1 MRTLAVAACGTF
13 LSLSEH
19 ETFGPLVDCVC
30 SGGTGKPAVV
40 HEGRAESCPSGFFYG
55 VRTSFLLESASWKLF
70 RDEPGYGKK
79 MRSLVRQP
87 FKARTTEELMALLS
101 AVATAILAVIIVAM
115 LYFGRE
121 IFVPIALAILL
132 SFVLA
137 PLVGILQR
145 IRVPRG
151 LAVVSV
157 VVFAFALIFA
167 MGSLLATQLT
177 QLAGDLPRY
186 QSTITEKIQSFRDT
200 KAGRGTL
207 ERASDMLKDL
217 GKELDKPK
225 DAASGHASSS
235 AILPKA
241 PGPQTPVPVEVRQPD
256 PGALESLRTL
266 ISPLVHPLATTGIII
281 IFVIFI
287 LLQRED
293 LRNRLIRLAGS
304 YDLQRTT
311 AALDDAA
318 GRLSRLFLIQLVLN
332 GAFGLVIGIGLWL
345 IGIPSAI
352 LWGILAAVL
361 RFVPYIGAVI
371 AAAFPLAL
379 AVAVD
384 PGWSMLLWTL
394 ALFLV
399 VEPVVGHVIEPMVYG
414 HSTGLSPVAVVASA
428 TFWTAL
434 WGPIGLV
441 LATPLTVCLVVLGR
455 HVERLE
461 FLDVMFGDR
470 PALSPPEIFYQR
482 MLAGD
487 PTEAAEKAEQ
497 FLKERS
503 LASYY
508 DEVAL
513 KGLQLAQVDA
523 ERGALDQ
530 ERLTKIRDA
539 VSEFASDVSDQDDRP
554 PAKINLTTD
563 AEASS
568 AVESVAENAAHENL
582 PILSKE
588 NLPPGWQGEHPVLCM
603 AGRSLIDEAAAIMLA
618 QLSTAHG
625 LAARVEGPEAL
636 STTNVFRLET
646 TGVAIVCLVYLDAS
660 GPAHMRYSVRRL
672 RRRLPKATIILGC
685 LVRDIDPAALELLRE
700 GAKADL
706 VAASLGEA
714 VKLCI
719 EATGV
724 EDQPHAA
731 SRLERSTT
739 AAA

>member
-1 MRTLAVAACGTF
+1 MI
-13 LSLSEH
+13 
-19 ETFGPLVDCVC
+19 
-30 SGGTGKPAVV
+30 
-40 HEGRAESCPSGFFYG
+40 
-55 VRTSFLLESASWKLF
+55 
-70 RDEPGYGKK
+70 
-79 MRSLVRQP
+79 RQP
-87 FKARTTEELMALLS
+87 FNARTSEELIGLLS
-101 AVATAILAVIIVAM
+101 AVATAILAVIIIMM

-121 IFVPIALAILL
+121 IIIPIALAILL

-137 PLVGILQR
+137 PLVGLLQR

-157 VVFAFALIFA
+157 VLFAFALIFA

-186 QSTITEKIQSFRDT
+186 QSTISEKIQSFRDT
-200 KAGRGTL
+200 RAGRGTL
-207 ERASDMLKDL
+207 ERASGMLKDL

-225 DAASGHASSS
+225 ESSSS
-235 AILPKA
+235 AGIGVA
-241 PGPQTPVPVEVRQPD
+241 PAARTGAQTPPVPVEVRQPD
-256 PGALESLRTL
+256 PSALESLQSL
-266 ISPLVHPLATTGIII
+266 ISPLLHPLATTGIII

-293 LRNRLIRLAGS
+293 LRNRVIRLAGS
-304 YDLQRTT
+304 ADLQRTT

-318 GRLSRLFLIQLVLN
+318 RRLSRLFLTQLLLN
-332 GAFGLVIGIGLWL
+332 GTFGLVIGTGLWL

-361 RFVPYIGAVI
+361 RFVPYIGAAI

-384 PGWSMLLWTL
+384 PSWTMLLWTL

-399 VEPVVGHVIEPMVYG
+399 VEPIVGHVIEPMVYG

-487 PTEAAEKAEQ
+487 PTEASEKAEE

-503 LASYY
+503 LSSYY

-513 KGLQLAQVDA
+513 KGLQLAQADA
-523 ERGALDQ
+523 DRGALNL

-539 VSEFASDVSDQDDRP
+539 VSEFANNLSDVEDRP
-554 PAKINLTTD
+554 PPKVTSTTD
-563 AEASS
+563 AEATS
-568 AVESVAENAAHENL
+568 AVETVAEDAPFENL
-582 PILSKE
+582 PVLRKE
-588 NLPPGWQGEHPVLCM
+588 DLPPPWQGEHPVLCV
-603 AGRSLIDEAAAIMLA
+603 AGRSPIDEAAAIMLG

-625 LAARVEGPEAL
+625 LAARVEGADAL
-636 STTNVFRLET
+636 STANVFRLDT
-646 TGVAIVCLVYLDAS
+646 TGVAIVCLVYMDAN
-660 GPAHMRYSVRRL
+660 GPAHMRYAVRRL
-672 RRRLPKATIILGC
+672 RRKVPKATIILGC
-685 LVRDIDPAALELLRE
+685 WMKDLDPAALEQLRD

-706 VAASLGEA
+706 AAASLGEA

-719 EATGV
+719 EATGLLS
-724 EDQPHAA
+724 EPQA
-731 SRLERSTT
+731 SSESKLSATT
-739 AAA
+739 AA

>member
-1 MRTLAVAACGTF
+1 MLI
-13 LSLSEH
+13 
-19 ETFGPLVDCVC
+19 
-30 SGGTGKPAVV
+30 
-40 HEGRAESCPSGFFYG
+40 
-55 VRTSFLLESASWKLF
+55 
-70 RDEPGYGKK
+70 
-79 MRSLVRQP
+79 RQP
-87 FKARTTEELMALLS
+87 FKARTSEELMGLVS
-101 AVATAILAVIIVAM
+101 AVATAVLAFIIIAT

-121 IFVPIALAILL
+121 ILMPIALAILL

-137 PLVGILQR
+137 PLVGLLQR
-145 IRVPRG
+145 MRVPRG

-157 VVFAFALIFA
+157 VIMAFALIFA

-186 QSTITEKIQSFRDT
+186 QSTISDKIQSFRET
-200 KAGRGTL
+200 TASRGTL
-207 ERASDMLKDL
+207 ERASGMLKDL
-217 GKELDKPK
+217 SKELDKPK
-225 DAASGHASSS
+225 DAASSLGSKTPTLA
-235 AILPKA
+235 
-241 PGPQTPVPVEVRQPD
+241 PVPVEVRQPD
-256 PGALESLRTL
+256 PGALESLQSL
-266 ISPLVHPLATTGIII
+266 ISPLLHPLATTGIII

-304 YDLQRTT
+304 HDLQRTT
-311 AALDDAA
+311 AALNDAA
-318 GRLSRLFLIQLVLN
+318 GRLSRLFLIQLLLN
-332 GAFGLVIGIGLWL
+332 GTFGLVIGIGLWL

-361 RFVPYIGAVI
+361 RFVPYIGAAI

-384 PGWSMLLWTL
+384 PSWSMLLWTL

-399 VEPVVGHVIEPMVYG
+399 VEPIVGHVIEPMVYG

-487 PTEAAEKAEQ
+487 PTDAAEKAEE

-503 LASYY
+503 LSSYY

-523 ERGALDQ
+523 ERGALDR
-530 ERLTKIRDA
+530 ERLVKIRDA
-539 VSEFASDVSDQDDRP
+539 VSEFANNLSEQDDRP
-554 PAKINLTTD
+554 PPKVSSTTD
-563 AEASS
+563 AEATS
-568 AVESVAENAAHENL
+568 AVESVAEDAPYENL
-582 PILSKE
+582 PVLTKDD
-588 NLPPGWQGEHPVLCM
+588 LPLDWQGEHPVLCV
-603 AGRSLIDEAAAIMLA
+603 AGRSPIDEAAAIMLG
-618 QLSTAHG
+618 QLATAHG
-625 LAARVEGPEAL
+625 LPARVEAAEVL
-636 STTNVFRLET
+636 STTNVFRLDT
-646 TGVAIVCLVYLDAS
+646 SGVAMVCLIYMDAS
-660 GPAHMRYSVRRL
+660 SPAHMRYSVRRL
-672 RRRLPKATIILGC
+672 RRKLPKATIILGC
-685 LVRDIDPAALELLRE
+685 WMKELDPLRLEQLRDS
-700 GAKADL
+700 AKADL
-706 VAASLGEA
+706 AATTLGEA
-714 VKLCI
+714 IKMCI
-719 EATGV
+719 
-724 EDQPHAA
+724 AA
-731 SRLERSTT
+731 AGAKIPVSTASSMT
-739 AAA
+739 AA

>member
-1 MRTLAVAACGTF
+1 MT
-13 LSLSEH
+13 
-19 ETFGPLVDCVC
+19 
-30 SGGTGKPAVV
+30 
-40 HEGRAESCPSGFFYG
+40 
-55 VRTSFLLESASWKLF
+55 
-70 RDEPGYGKK
+70 
-79 MRSLVRQP
+79 
-87 FKARTTEELMALLS
+87 
-101 AVATAILAVIIVAM
+101 

-121 IFVPIALAILL
+121 IIIPIALAILL

-137 PLVGILQR
+137 PLVGLLQR
-145 IRVPRG
+145 MRIPRG

-157 VVFAFALIFA
+157 VIIAFALIFA
-167 MGSLLATQLT
+167 MGSLLAGQLT

-186 QSTITEKIQSFRDT
+186 QSTISEKIQSFRDT
-200 KAGRGTL
+200 TAGRGTL
-207 ERASDMLKDL
+207 ERASGMLKDL
-217 GKELDKPK
+217 SKELDKPK
-225 DAASGHASSS
+225 DAATALGAGPPTN
-235 AILPKA
+235 PKPA
-241 PGPQTPVPVEVRQPD
+241 VPLAPVPVEVRQPD
-256 PGALESLRTL
+256 PGALESLQSL
-266 ISPLVHPLATTGIII
+266 ISPLLHPLATTGIII

-293 LRNRLIRLAGS
+293 LRNRIIRLAGS
-304 YDLQRTT
+304 RDLQRTT

-318 GRLSRLFLIQLVLN
+318 RRLSRLFLIQLLLN
-332 GAFGLVIGIGLWL
+332 GTFGIIIGAGLWL
-345 IGIPSAI
+345 IGVPSAI

-361 RFVPYIGAVI
+361 RFVPYIGSAI

-379 AVAVD
+379 AVAID
-384 PGWSMLLWTL
+384 PTWSMLLWTL

-399 VEPVVGHVIEPMVYG
+399 VEPIVGHVIEPMVYG

-487 PTEAAEKAEQ
+487 PTEAAEKAEE

-503 LASYY
+503 LTSYY

-513 KGLQLAQVDA
+513 KGLQLAQADA
-523 ERGALDQ
+523 ERGALNQ

-539 VSEFASDVSDQDDRP
+539 VSEFANSLADQDDRLP
-554 PAKINLTTD
+554 PKVRSTFD
-563 AEASS
+563 AEATS
-568 AVESVAENAAHENL
+568 AVESVAEDAPYENL
-582 PILSKE
+582 PIIKRE
-588 NLPPGWQGEHPVLCM
+588 NLPAAWQSEYPVLCV
-603 AGRSLIDEAAAIMLA
+603 AGRSLIDEAAAIMLG

-625 LAARVEGPEAL
+625 LGARVEGADAL
-636 STTNVFRLET
+636 STANVFRLDT
-646 TGVAIVCLVYLDAS
+646 AGVAIVCLVYVDAA

-672 RRRLPKATIILGC
+672 RRKLPKATIILGC
-685 LVRDIDPAALELLRE
+685 WMKDTDAATLEQLRDS
-700 GAKADL
+700 AKADL
-706 VAASLGEA
+706 AATSLGEA

-719 EATGV
+719 EATGKESQV
-724 EDQPHAA
+724 RPTEVTD
-731 SRLERSTT
+731 RSTPT
-739 AAA
+739 AA

>member
-1 MRTLAVAACGTF
+1 M
-13 LSLSEH
+13 
-19 ETFGPLVDCVC
+19 
-30 SGGTGKPAVV
+30 
-40 HEGRAESCPSGFFYG
+40 
-55 VRTSFLLESASWKLF
+55 
-70 RDEPGYGKK
+70 
-79 MRSLVRQP
+79 
-87 FKARTTEELMALLS
+87 
-101 AVATAILAVIIVAM
+101 M

-121 IFVPIALAILL
+121 IIIPIALAILL

-137 PLVGILQR
+137 PLVGLLQR
-145 IRVPRG
+145 VRVPRG

-157 VVFAFALIFA
+157 VILAFALIFA
-167 MGSLLATQLT
+167 MGSLLASQLT
-177 QLAGDLPRY
+177 LLARDLPRY
-186 QSTITEKIQSFRDT
+186 QSTITEKIQLFRDT
-200 KAGRGTL
+200 TAGRGTL
-207 ERASDMLKDL
+207 ERASGMLKDL
-217 GKELDKPK
+217 SKELDKPK
-225 DAASGHASSS
+225 DAASTPGAG
-235 AILPKA
+235 AILSPKA
-241 PGPQTPVPVEVRQPD
+241 SAPLTPVPVEVRQPD
-256 PGALESLRTL
+256 PGALESLQSL
-266 ISPLVHPLATTGIII
+266 ISPLLHPLATTGIII

-304 YDLQRTT
+304 HDLQRTT

-318 GRLSRLFLIQLVLN
+318 ARLSRLFLIQLLLN
-332 GAFGLVIGIGLWL
+332 GTFGVVIGAGLWV

-361 RFVPYIGAVI
+361 RFVPYIGAAI

-384 PGWSMLLWTL
+384 PSWSMLLWTL
-394 ALFLV
+394 ALFLI
-399 VEPVVGHVIEPMVYG
+399 VEPIVGHVIEPMVYG

-461 FLDVMFGDR
+461 FLDIMFGDR

-487 PTEAAEKAEQ
+487 PTEAAEKAEE

-503 LASYY
+503 LSSYY

-513 KGLQLAQVDA
+513 KGLQLAQADA
-523 ERGALDQ
+523 ERGALDH

-539 VSEFASDVSDQDDRP
+539 VREFANDLSDQDDRLP
-554 PAKINLTTD
+554 PKVSLTTD
-563 AEASS
+563 AEVTS
-568 AVESVAENAAHENL
+568 AVESVAEDALYENL
-582 PILSKE
+582 PILRKE
-588 NLPPGWQGEHPVLCM
+588 DLPPDWQGENPVLCV
-603 AGRSLIDEAAAIMLA
+603 AGRTLIDEAAAIMLG

-625 LAARVEGPEAL
+625 LTARVEGAEAL
-636 STTNVFRLET
+636 STNNIFRLET
-646 TGVAIVCLVYLDAS
+646 TGVAIICLVYMDAA

-672 RRRLPKATIILGC
+672 RRKLPKATIVLGC
-685 LVRDIDPAALELLRE
+685 WMKEIDPAALEQLRE

-706 VAASLGEA
+706 AAASLGEA
-714 VKLCI
+714 IKLCI
-719 EATGV
+719 EATDV
-724 EDQPHAA
+724 EGKGH
-731 SRLERSTT
+731 ERRQDKLSVTT
-739 AAA
+739 AA

>member
-1 MRTLAVAACGTF
+1 
-13 LSLSEH
+13 
-19 ETFGPLVDCVC
+19 
-30 SGGTGKPAVV
+30 
-40 HEGRAESCPSGFFYG
+40 
-55 VRTSFLLESASWKLF
+55 
-70 RDEPGYGKK
+70 
-79 MRSLVRQP
+79 
-87 FKARTTEELMALLS
+87 MALLS
-101 AVATAILAVIIVAM
+101 AVATAILAVIIISM
-115 LYFGRE
+115 LYFGRD
-121 IFVPIALAILL
+121 IFVPVALAILL

-145 IRVPRG
+145 IHVPRG

-157 VVFAFALIFA
+157 VILAFTLIFA

-186 QSTITEKIQSFRDT
+186 QSTISEKIQSFRDT

-217 GKELDKPK
+217 SKELDKPK
-225 DAASGHASSS
+225 DAPSARGSGPVAGFNT
-235 AILPKA
+235 PA
-241 PGPQTPVPVEVRQPD
+241 PLTPVPVEVRQPD

-304 YDLQRTT
+304 SDLQRTT

-318 GRLSRLFLIQLVLN
+318 SRLSRLFLTQLILN
-332 GAFGLVIGIGLWL
+332 GAFGVVIGIGLWL

-352 LWGILAAVL
+352 LWGILAAAL

-379 AVAVD
+379 AVAID

-414 HSTGLSPVAVVASA
+414 HSTGLSPVAVVVSA

-487 PTEAAEKAEQ
+487 PTEAAEKAEE

-513 KGLQLAQVDA
+513 KGLQLAQADA

-539 VSEFASDVSDQDDRP
+539 VNEFASDLSDQEDRP
-554 PAKINLTTD
+554 PAKSNSTTD

-568 AVESVAENAAHENL
+568 AVESVAENATNETL

-588 NLPPGWQGEHPVLCM
+588 SLPPGWQGEHPVLCV
-603 AGRSLIDEAAAIMLA
+603 AGRSRIDEAAAIMLA
-618 QLSTAHG
+618 QLSTTHG
-625 LAARVEGPEAL
+625 LAARVEGAEAL
-636 STTNVFRLET
+636 STTNVFRLDT
-646 TGVAIVCLVYLDAS
+646 TGVAIVCLVYLDAN

-672 RRRLPKATIILGC
+672 RRKLPKATIILGC
-685 LVRDIDPAALELLRE
+685 WVKEIDPAALELLRE

-719 EATGV
+719 EATGGK
-724 EDQPHAA
+724 DQEASKQEMSATVAA
-731 SRLERSTT
+731 
-739 AAA
+739 

>member
-1 MRTLAVAACGTF
+1 MR
-13 LSLSEH
+13 
-19 ETFGPLVDCVC
+19 PL
-30 SGGTGKPAVV
+30 G
-40 HEGRAESCPSGFFYG
+40 
-55 VRTSFLLESASWKLF
+55 
-70 RDEPGYGKK
+70 
-79 MRSLVRQP
+79 RQP
-87 FKARTTEELMALLS
+87 FTAHTTEELMSLFGT
-101 AVATAILAVIIVAM
+101 VAKVILAVVIVST
-115 LYFGRE
+115 LYFGRD
-121 IFVPIALAILL
+121 IFVPVALAILL

-137 PLVGILQR
+137 PLVGLLR
-145 IRVPRG
+145 RLHVPRG
-151 LAVVSV
+151 LAVVSLV
-157 VVFAFALIFA
+157 ILAFSTIFA
-167 MGSLLATQLT
+167 IGSLLATQLT

-186 QSTITEKIQSFRDT
+186 QSTISEKIQYFRDT

-217 GKELDKPK
+217 SKELDKPK
-225 DAASGHASSS
+225 DIPAAHVSDTGPNGH
-235 AILPKA
+235 P
-241 PGPQTPVPVEVRQPD
+241 PTPVPVEVRQPD

-304 YDLQRTT
+304 SDLQRTT

-318 GRLSRLFLIQLVLN
+318 SRLSRLFLTQLILN
-332 GAFGLVIGIGLWL
+332 AAFGVVIGVGLWF

-352 LWGILAAVL
+352 LWGILAAAL

-394 ALFLV
+394 ALFLI

-487 PTEAAEKAEQ
+487 PTEAAEKAEE

-513 KGLQLAQVDA
+513 KGLQLAQADA

-530 ERLTKIRDA
+530 DRLTKIREA
-539 VSEFASDVSDQDDRP
+539 VREFAADISENDDQH
-554 PAKINLTTD
+554 PAEGNSTTD

-568 AVESVAENAAHENL
+568 AVESVSKNAASENL
-582 PILSKE
+582 PIIGYE
-588 NLPPGWQGEHPVLCM
+588 TLPAEWQAEHPVLCV
-603 AGRSLIDEAAAIMLA
+603 AGRSRIDEAAAIMLA
-618 QLSTAHG
+618 QLSTTHG
-625 LAARVEGPEAL
+625 LAARVEGAEAL
-636 STTNVFRLET
+636 STTNVFRLDT
-646 TGVAIVCLVYLDAS
+646 TGVAVVCLVYLDAS

-672 RRRLPKATIILGC
+672 RRKLPKATIILGC
-685 LVRDIDPAALELLRE
+685 WVREIDPAALELLRE

-706 VAASLGEA
+706 VAASLGDA

-724 EDQPHAA
+724 SDQLREPSKQPTVAIAA
-731 SRLERSTT
+731 SRNLPSLPIG
-739 AAA
+739 

>member
-1 MRTLAVAACGTF
+1 MRPVIREA
-13 LSLSEH
+13 
-19 ETFGPLVDCVC
+19 
-30 SGGTGKPAVV
+30 
-40 HEGRAESCPSGFFYG
+40 
-55 VRTSFLLESASWKLF
+55 
-70 RDEPGYGKK
+70 
-79 MRSLVRQP
+79 
-87 FKARTTEELMALLS
+87 FKARSTEELMALLS
-101 AVATAILAVIIVAM
+101 AVATAILAVIIIAM

-137 PLVGILQR
+137 PLVEILQR
-145 IRVPRG
+145 LRVPRG

-157 VVFAFALIFA
+157 VMLAFAFIFA
-167 MGSLLATQLT
+167 MGSLLATQLS

-186 QSTITEKIQSFRDT
+186 QSTISDKIQSFRDT

-217 GKELDKPK
+217 SKEMDKPK
-225 DAASGHASSS
+225 EAAPARASGTIVGPA
-235 AILPKA
+235 A
-241 PGPQTPVPVEVRQPD
+241 PGSQLPVPVEVRQPD

-266 ISPLVHPLATTGIII
+266 ISPLIHPLATTGIII

-318 GRLSRLFLIQLVLN
+318 GRLSRLFLTQLIVN
-332 GAFGLVIGIGLWL
+332 GAFGLVIGMGLWL
-345 IGIPSAI
+345 IGIPSAV

-399 VEPVVGHVIEPMVYG
+399 VEPVVGQVVEPMVYG
-414 HSTGLSPVAVVASA
+414 RSTGLSPVAVVASA

-513 KGLQLAQVDA
+513 KGLQLAQADA
-523 ERGALDQ
+523 ERGALNQ

-539 VSEFASDVSDQDDRP
+539 VSEFASDLSDQDDRP
-554 PAKINLTTD
+554 PTKVNLTTD

-568 AVESVAENAAHENL
+568 AVESVAENAAHEHL
-582 PILSKE
+582 PVLSKAD
-588 NLPPGWQGEHPVLCM
+588 LPPEWQGEHPVLCV
-603 AGRSLIDEAAAIMLA
+603 AGRSLVDEAAAIMLA

-625 LAARVEGPEAL
+625 LAARVEGAAAL
-636 STTNVFRLET
+636 STTNVFRLEA
-646 TGVAIVCLVYLDAS
+646 TGVAIVCLVYLDAG

-672 RRRLPKATIILGC
+672 RRKLPKATIILGC
-685 LVRDIDPAALELLRE
+685 WVKDIDRAALELLRE

-719 EATGV
+719 EATGLQ
-724 EDQPHAA
+724 DQRHAA
-731 SRLERSTT
+731 PAQENPRT
-739 AAA
+739 AVA

>member
-1 MRTLAVAACGTF
+1 MMPVI
-13 LSLSEH
+13 
-19 ETFGPLVDCVC
+19 
-30 SGGTGKPAVV
+30 
-40 HEGRAESCPSGFFYG
+40 
-55 VRTSFLLESASWKLF
+55 
-70 RDEPGYGKK
+70 
-79 MRSLVRQP
+79 RQP
-87 FKARTTEELMALLS
+87 FKARTTEELVALLGTVG
-101 AVATAILAVIIVAM
+101 AAILAVIIIAM

-137 PLVGILQR
+137 PVVLILQR
-145 IRVPRG
+145 IHVPRG

-157 VVFAFALIFA
+157 ALLAFALIFA
-167 MGSLLATQLT
+167 LGSLLATQLT

-186 QSTITEKIQSFRDT
+186 QSTISEKIQSFRDT
-200 KAGRGTL
+200 RAGRGTL

-217 GKELDKPK
+217 SKEIDRPK
-225 DAASGHASSS
+225 ESASARGPSSS
-235 AILPKA
+235 IVN
-241 PGPQTPVPVEVRQPD
+241 PGASQAPVPVEVRQPD
-256 PGALESLRTL
+256 PGALENLRTL
-266 ISPLVHPLATTGIII
+266 ISPLIHPLATTGIII

-318 GRLSRLFLIQLVLN
+318 IRLSRLFLTQLILN
-332 GAFGLVIGIGLWL
+332 SAFGVVIGLGLWL
-345 IGIPSAI
+345 IGTPSAI

-394 ALFLV
+394 ALFFT

-414 HSTGLSPVAVVASA
+414 HSTGLSPVAVVAAA

-441 LATPLTVCLVVLGR
+441 LATPLTICLVVLGR

-487 PTEAAEKAEQ
+487 PAEAAEKAEQ

-513 KGLQLAQVDA
+513 KGLQLAQIDA
-523 ERGALDQ
+523 ARGALDP

-539 VSEFASDVSDQDDRP
+539 VAEFAGDVADQDDRAP
-554 PAKINLTTD
+554 TKVHLTTD

-582 PILSKE
+582 PIVSKE
-588 NLPPGWQGEHPVLCM
+588 NLPSDWLGEYPVLCL

-625 LAARVEGPEAL
+625 LAARVEGADAL
-636 STTNVFRLET
+636 SSANVFRLDG
-646 TGVAIVCLVYLDAS
+646 TGVAIACLVYLDSS

-672 RRRLPKATIILGC
+672 RRKLPKALIILGC
-685 LVRDIDPAALELLRE
+685 WVKDIDPDALEALRDS
-700 GAKADL
+700 AKADL
-706 VAASLGEA
+706 VAASLGET

-724 EDQPHAA
+724 ADQSTAA
-731 SRLERSTT
+731 STQEKSTT
-739 AAA
+739 AAAIIA

>member
-1 MRTLAVAACGTF
+1 MR
-13 LSLSEH
+13 
-19 ETFGPLVDCVC
+19 PLI
-30 SGGTGKPAVV
+30 
-40 HEGRAESCPSGFFYG
+40 
-55 VRTSFLLESASWKLF
+55 
-70 RDEPGYGKK
+70 
-79 MRSLVRQP
+79 RQP

-145 IRVPRG
+145 IHVPRG

-157 VVFAFALIFA
+157 VMLAFVLIFA

-186 QSTITEKIQSFRDT
+186 QSTISEKIQSFRDT

-217 GKELDKPK
+217 SKELDKPK
-225 DAASGHASSS
+225 DAAARASSS
-235 AILPKA
+235 IVSPNA

-256 PGALESLRTL
+256 PGALESLRAL

-318 GRLSRLFLIQLVLN
+318 GRLSRLFLTQLIVN
-332 GAFGLVIGIGLWL
+332 GAFGVVIGMGLWL
-345 IGIPSAI
+345 IGIPSAV

-361 RFVPYIGAVI
+361 RFVPYVGAVI

-394 ALFLV
+394 ALFLI

-513 KGLQLAQVDA
+513 KGMQLAQVDA

-539 VSEFASDVSDQDDRP
+539 VSEFASDVSDHDDRP
-554 PAKINLTTD
+554 PAKVSLTTD

-568 AVESVAENAAHENL
+568 AVESVDESAAHEAL

-588 NLPPGWQGEHPVLCM
+588 HLPLEWQGEHPVLCV

-625 LAARVEGPEAL
+625 LAARVEGAEAL

-646 TGVAIVCLVYLDAS
+646 DGVAIVCLVYLDAS

-672 RRRLPKATIILGC
+672 RRKLPKAAIILGC
-685 LVRDIDPAALELLRE
+685 WVKDIDPAALELLRE

-719 EATGV
+719 QATGV
-724 EDQPHAA
+724 EDQLHAA
-731 SRLERSTT
+731 SKQEKSTT

>member
-1 MRTLAVAACGTF
+1 
-13 LSLSEH
+13 
-19 ETFGPLVDCVC
+19 
-30 SGGTGKPAVV
+30 
-40 HEGRAESCPSGFFYG
+40 
-55 VRTSFLLESASWKLF
+55 
-70 RDEPGYGKK
+70 
-79 MRSLVRQP
+79 
-87 FKARTTEELMALLS
+87 MALLS
-101 AVATAILAVIIVAM
+101 AVATAILAVIIVSM
-115 LYFGRE
+115 LYFGRD
-121 IFVPIALAILL
+121 IFVPVALAILL

-137 PLVGILQR
+137 PLVGLLQR
-145 IRVPRG
+145 ISVPRG
-151 LAVVSV
+151 LAVVGV
-157 VVFAFALIFA
+157 VILAFSLIFA

-186 QSTITEKIQSFRDT
+186 QSTISEKIQAFRDT

-217 GKELDKPK
+217 SKELDKPK
-225 DAASGHASSS
+225 ETSRIPGSVLGPKVSG
-235 AILPKA
+235 A
-241 PGPQTPVPVEVRQPD
+241 PAPVPVEVRQPD

-266 ISPLVHPLATTGIII
+266 ISPLVHPLATTFIII

-304 YDLQRTT
+304 SDLQRTT

-318 GRLSRLFLIQLVLN
+318 SRLSRLFLTQLILN
-332 GAFGLVIGIGLWL
+332 GAFGVVIGTGLWL
-345 IGIPSAI
+345 IGTPSAI
-352 LWGILAAVL
+352 LWGILAAAL
-361 RFVPYIGAVI
+361 RFVPYVGAVI

-399 VEPVVGHVIEPMVYG
+399 VEPLVGHVVEPMVYG

-487 PTEAAEKAEQ
+487 PTEAAEKAEE

-513 KGLQLAQVDA
+513 KGLQLAQADA

-530 ERLTKIRDA
+530 ERLMKIRDA
-539 VSEFASDVSDQDDRP
+539 VTEFAGDLSDQEDRP
-554 PAKINLTTD
+554 PAKGDSTTD

-568 AVESVAENAAHENL
+568 AVESVAENTANENL
-582 PILSKE
+582 PVLNKE
-588 NLPPGWQGEHPVLCM
+588 ALPPEWYGEHPVLCV

-625 LAARVEGPEAL
+625 LAARVEAAAAL
-636 STTNVFRLET
+636 STTNVFRLDT
-646 TGVAIVCLVYLDAS
+646 TGVTIVCLVYLDAS

-672 RRRLPKATIILGC
+672 RRKLPTATIILGC
-685 LVRDIDPAALELLRE
+685 WFKEIDPVALESLRE

-706 VAASLGEA
+706 VASSVGDA
-714 VKLCI
+714 VRLCI
-719 EATGV
+719 EAAGV
-724 EDQPHAA
+724 KKETVRQETSA
-731 SRLERSTT
+731 T
-739 AAA
+739 AA

>member
-1 MRTLAVAACGTF
+1 
-13 LSLSEH
+13 
-19 ETFGPLVDCVC
+19 
-30 SGGTGKPAVV
+30 
-40 HEGRAESCPSGFFYG
+40 
-55 VRTSFLLESASWKLF
+55 
-70 RDEPGYGKK
+70 
-79 MRSLVRQP
+79 
-87 FKARTTEELMALLS
+87 MALLS
-101 AVATAILAVIIVAM
+101 AVATAILTVIIISM
-115 LYFGRE
+115 LYFGRD
-121 IFVPIALAILL
+121 IFVPVALAILL

-145 IRVPRG
+145 IHVPRG

-157 VVFAFALIFA
+157 VVVAFMLIFT
-167 MGSLLATQLT
+167 MGSLLAAQLT

-186 QSTITEKIQSFRDT
+186 QSTISEKIQAFRDT

-217 GKELDKPK
+217 SKELDKPK
-225 DAASGHASSS
+225 DAPSTRSPGMIAGSNPS
-235 AILPKA
+235 AP
-241 PGPQTPVPVEVRQPD
+241 PVPVEVRQPD

-266 ISPLVHPLATTGIII
+266 ISPLIHPLATTGIII
-281 IFVIFI
+281 IFVVFI
-287 LLQRED
+287 LIQRED
-293 LRNRLIRLAGS
+293 LRNRFIRLAGS
-304 YDLQRTT
+304 SDLQRTT

-318 GRLSRLFLIQLVLN
+318 SRLSKLFLTQLILN
-332 GAFGLVIGIGLWL
+332 GAFGVVIGTGLWF

-352 LWGILAAVL
+352 LWGILAAAL
-361 RFVPYIGAVI
+361 RFVPYVGAVI

-379 AVAVD
+379 AVAID

-399 VEPVVGHVIEPMVYG
+399 VEPLVGHVVEPMVYG
-414 HSTGLSPVAVVASA
+414 RSTGLSPVAVVASA

-441 LATPLTVCLVVLGR
+441 LATPLTICLVVLGR

-487 PTEAAEKAEQ
+487 PTEAAEKAEE

-513 KGLQLAQVDA
+513 KGLQLAQADA
-523 ERGALDQ
+523 DRNALDQ

-539 VSEFASDVSDQDDRP
+539 VSEFAADLADQDDRP
-554 PAKINLTTD
+554 PTRSRSTTD

-568 AVESVAENAAHENL
+568 AVEGVAENAANEHL
-582 PILSKE
+582 PYLRKE
-588 NLPPGWQGEHPVLCM
+588 ALPPDWQGEHPVLCV
-603 AGRSLIDEAAAIMLA
+603 AGRTLIDEAAAIMLA
-618 QLSTAHG
+618 QISTEHG
-625 LAARVEGPEAL
+625 LAARVEGAASL
-636 STTNVFRLET
+636 STTNVFRLDT
-646 TGVAIVCLVYLDAS
+646 TGVAIVCLVYLDARAA
-660 GPAHMRYSVRRL
+660 AHMRYSVRRL
-672 RRRLPKATIILGC
+672 RRKLPKATIILGC
-685 LVRDIDPAALELLRE
+685 WVKDIDPAALELLRE

-706 VAASLGEA
+706 VATSIGEA
-714 VKLCI
+714 VRLCI
-719 EATGV
+719 EATGAREQGQETE
-724 EDQPHAA
+724 EDK
-731 SRLERSTT
+731 STT

>member
-1 MRTLAVAACGTF
+1 MVIDTRPAAPVLFFQGLRRF
-13 LSLSEH
+13 EPAANRRPKAD
-19 ETFGPLVDCVC
+19 ETVI
-30 SGGTGKPAVV
+30 
-40 HEGRAESCPSGFFYG
+40 
-55 VRTSFLLESASWKLF
+55 
-70 RDEPGYGKK
+70 
-79 MRSLVRQP
+79 RQP
-87 FKARTTEELMALLS
+87 FRARTSEELMTLLS
-101 AVATAILAVIIVAM
+101 AVATAILGFMIITT

-121 IFVPIALAILL
+121 ILVPIALAILL

-137 PLVGILQR
+137 PVVGLLQR
-145 IRVPRG
+145 VRVPRG

-157 VVFAFALIFA
+157 VMIAFALIFA

-186 QSTITEKIQSFRDT
+186 QSTMSEKIQSFRET
-200 KAGRGTL
+200 TAGRGTL
-207 ERASDMLKDL
+207 ERASGMLKDL
-217 GKELDKPK
+217 SKELDKPK
-225 DAASGHASSS
+225 DAASAIGQSS
-235 AILPKA
+235 ILSPKTPA
-241 PGPQTPVPVEVRQPD
+241 PLAPVPVEVRQPD
-256 PGALESLRTL
+256 PGALESLRSL
-266 ISPLVHPLATTGIII
+266 ISPLLHPLATTGIII

-304 YDLQRTT
+304 HDLQRTT

-318 GRLSRLFLIQLVLN
+318 ARLSRLFLIQLIVN
-332 GAFGLVIGIGLWL
+332 GAFGVVIGVGLWL

-361 RFVPYIGAVI
+361 RFVPYIGAFI

-384 PGWSMLLWTL
+384 PSWTMLLWTL

-399 VEPVVGHVIEPMVYG
+399 VEPLVGHVIEPMVYG

-487 PTEAAEKAEQ
+487 PTEASEKAEE
-497 FLKERS
+497 FLKERTLS
-503 LASYY
+503 SYY

-513 KGLQLAQVDA
+513 KGLQLAQADA
-523 ERGALDQ
+523 ERGALTQ
-530 ERLTKIRDA
+530 ERLSKIRDA
-539 VSEFASDVSDQDDRP
+539 VGEFVSNLSDGEDRP
-554 PAKINLTTD
+554 PAKINATTD
-563 AEASS
+563 AEALS
-568 AVESVAENAAHENL
+568 AVESVGEDAPYEDL
-582 PILSKE
+582 PVLNKDE
-588 NLPPGWQGEHPVLCM
+588 LPPEWRGKHPVLCV
-603 AGRSLIDEAAAIMLA
+603 AGRSLIDEAAAIMLG

-625 LAARVEGPEAL
+625 LAARVEGAEAL
-636 STTNVFRLET
+636 STTNVFRLDT
-646 TGVAIVCLVYLDAS
+646 TGVAIVCLVYLDQS
-660 GPAHMRYSVRRL
+660 GPAHMRYAVRRL
-672 RRRLPKATIILGC
+672 RRKLPKAAIILGC
-685 LVRDIDPAALELLRE
+685 WMKDVDPAALEQMRDA
-700 GAKADL
+700 AKADL
-706 VAASLGEA
+706 AASSLGEA
-714 VKLCI
+714 VKFCI
-719 EATGV
+719 EAAGEKSHRGMIPKTAGK
-724 EDQPHAA
+724 
-731 SRLERSTT
+731 T
-739 AAA
+739 AA

>member
-1 MRTLAVAACGTF
+1 
-13 LSLSEH
+13 
-19 ETFGPLVDCVC
+19 
-30 SGGTGKPAVV
+30 
-40 HEGRAESCPSGFFYG
+40 
-55 VRTSFLLESASWKLF
+55 
-70 RDEPGYGKK
+70 
-79 MRSLVRQP
+79 
-87 FKARTTEELMALLS
+87 
-101 AVATAILAVIIVAM
+101 M

-121 IFVPIALAILL
+121 IIIPIALAILL

-137 PLVGILQR
+137 PLVGLLQR

-157 VVFAFALIFA
+157 VILAFALIFA
-167 MGSLLATQLT
+167 LGSLLASQLT

-186 QSTITEKIQSFRDT
+186 QSTISEKIQSFRDT
-200 KAGRGTL
+200 TAGRGTL
-207 ERASDMLKDL
+207 ERASGMLKDL
-217 GKELDKPK
+217 SKELDKPK
-225 DAASGHASSS
+225 EVASPRGAGTSLTPKTS
-235 AILPKA
+235 APLS
-241 PGPQTPVPVEVRQPD
+241 PVPVEVRQPD
-256 PGALESLRTL
+256 PGALESLQSL
-266 ISPLVHPLATTGIII
+266 ISPLLHPLATTGIII

-304 YDLQRTT
+304 HDLQRTT

-318 GRLSRLFLIQLVLN
+318 ARLSRLFLIQLLLN
-332 GAFGLVIGIGLWL
+332 GTFGVVIGVGLWL
-345 IGIPSAI
+345 IGVPSAI

-361 RFVPYIGAVI
+361 RFVPYIGAAI

-384 PGWSMLLWTL
+384 PSWSMLLWTL
-394 ALFLV
+394 ALFLI
-399 VEPVVGHVIEPMVYG
+399 VEPIVGHVIEPMVYG

-461 FLDVMFGDR
+461 FLDIMFGDR
-470 PALSPPEIFYQR
+470 PALSPPEMFYQR

-487 PTEAAEKAEQ
+487 PTEAAEKAEE

-503 LASYY
+503 LSSYY

-513 KGLQLAQVDA
+513 KGLQLAQADA
-523 ERGALDQ
+523 ERGALDH
-530 ERLTKIRDA
+530 ERLTKIREA
-539 VSEFASDVSDQDDRP
+539 VREFTNDLSDQDDRAP
-554 PAKINLTTD
+554 PKVSSTTD
-563 AEASS
+563 AEAAS
-568 AVESVAENAAHENL
+568 AVESVAEDAAYENL

-588 NLPPGWQGEHPVLCM
+588 DLPPDWQGEHPVLCV
-603 AGRSLIDEAAAIMLA
+603 AGRSLIDEAAAIMLG

-625 LAARVEGPEAL
+625 LAARVEGAEAL

-646 TGVAIVCLVYLDAS
+646 TGVAIICLIYMDAAS
-660 GPAHMRYSVRRL
+660 PAHMRYSVRRL
-672 RRRLPKATIILGC
+672 RRKLPKTTIILGC
-685 LVRDIDPAALELLRE
+685 WMKEIDPTSLEQLRE

-706 VAASLGEA
+706 AAASLGEA

-719 EATGV
+719 EATG
-724 EDQPHAA
+724 
-731 SRLERSTT
+731 LESQRQEEQDKHSATT
-739 AAA
+739 AA

>member
-1 MRTLAVAACGTF
+1 MRPLA
-13 LSLSEH
+13 
-19 ETFGPLVDCVC
+19 
-30 SGGTGKPAVV
+30 
-40 HEGRAESCPSGFFYG
+40 
-55 VRTSFLLESASWKLF
+55 
-70 RDEPGYGKK
+70 
-79 MRSLVRQP
+79 RQP
-87 FKARTTEELMALLS
+87 FQARTTEELAALLS
-101 AVATAILAVIIVAM
+101 AVASAILAVIIISV
-115 LYFGRE
+115 LYFGRD

-145 IRVPRG
+145 IHVPRG

-157 VVFAFALIFA
+157 VIVAFMLIFA

-186 QSTITEKIQSFRDT
+186 QSTISEKIQSFRDT
-200 KAGRGTL
+200 KAKRGTL

-217 GKELDKPK
+217 SKELDKPK
-225 DAASGHASSS
+225 DAASAR
-235 AILPKA
+235 A
-241 PGPQTPVPVEVRQPD
+241 PGSLAGSNASAPPVPVEVRQPD

-266 ISPLVHPLATTGIII
+266 ISPLIHPLATTGIII

-287 LLQRED
+287 LIQRED

-304 YDLQRTT
+304 SDLQRTT

-318 GRLSRLFLIQLVLN
+318 SRLSKLFLTQLILN
-332 GAFGLVIGIGLWL
+332 GVFGVVIGTGLWF

-352 LWGILAAVL
+352 LWGILAAAL
-361 RFVPYIGAVI
+361 RFVPYVGAVI

-379 AVAVD
+379 ALAID

-399 VEPVVGHVIEPMVYG
+399 VEPLVGHVVEPMVYG

-487 PTEAAEKAEQ
+487 PTEAAEKAEE

-513 KGLQLAQVDA
+513 KGLQLAQADA
-523 ERGALDQ
+523 ERNALDQ

-539 VSEFASDVSDQDDRP
+539 VSEFASDLSDQDGRP
-554 PAKINLTTD
+554 AAKSNPTTD

-568 AVESVAENAAHENL
+568 AVESVAENAAYEHL
-582 PILSKE
+582 PFLRRE
-588 NLPPGWQGEHPVLCM
+588 TLPPDWQGEHPVLCV
-603 AGRSLIDEAAAIMLA
+603 AGRSLIDEAAAILLA
-618 QLSTAHG
+618 QLSTEHG
-625 LAARVEGPEAL
+625 LAARVEGAASL
-636 STTNVFRLET
+636 STTNVFRLDT
-646 TGVAIVCLVYLDAS
+646 TGVAVVCLVYLGAD

-672 RRRLPKATIILGC
+672 RRKLPKATIILGC
-685 LVRDIDPAALELLRE
+685 WVKDIDPASLELVRE

-706 VAASLGEA
+706 VATSIGEA
-714 VKLCI
+714 VRLCI
-719 EATGV
+719 KATGTREKV
-724 EDQPHAA
+724 QEA
-731 SRLERSTT
+731 SGQEKSTT